1 MKEKTLKR
9 SIRWKLLSTMIGFI
23 VVLVAILT
31 FIQISVQKKILEKE
45 LGHRIALMKEKLV
58 DRGKTLS
65 GNLHNQVQ
73 NGIAAFNLSLVNDVL
88 RKSVDEDKDLHYAI
102 LMDASGAAHLHTL
115 RPELEQE
122 ILSGKE
128 DIYALKQQKF
138 AINEY
143 ERDGE
148 SFMEFI
154 VPVQVSTQPWGTL
167 RLGFSMDLLNAEI
180 VESRSEIARQ
190 TRRMAIRSLIT
201 SLIFIVVGTG
211 IVLLISNKLSRPLM
225 GLTRLAN
232 ELAKG
237 NFEAGANVEVDSGDE
252 IGVLAAAFAGM
263 SKDLKNSYE
272 KLEDYSRTLEQKV
285 AERTEELAEAHDQ
298 AVSANKSKSEFLSM
312 MSHEIRTPMNAIIG
326 MTHLALQTELTPKQC
341 DYLSKVQSSAQSLLG
356 IINDILDFSKIEAGK
371 LDIENV
377 DFNLED
383 VLNNLSTMAS
393 LKAEEKGIEIYFA
406 ASSDVPLCLVGD
418 PLRLG
423 QVLINLVNNAIKFT
437 ESGEI
442 IVKID
447 PVSESPE
454 VKQQGHA
461 MLRFSVK
468 DTGIGLTQEQ
478 MGKLFQSFSQA
489 DRSTTR
495 KYGGTGLGLAICKRL
510 VEMMGGDIRVESE
523 PGKGSS
529 FIFTAK
535 FGLQASG
542 KEKKLQPPVDI
553 RGLKILVVDDSKT
566 SQKILQSYLE
576 SFSFNVTIAGS
587 GKEALQLLEN
597 APANNPYQLV
607 LMDWKMPEMDGI
619 ETANLIKKNKRIS
632 LAPTIVMVT
641 AYGREE
647 IMHQARDAGLG
658 GFLIKP
664 VNPSVL
670 FETILDAFGR
680 TISKRPFAAKP
691 LAAEGKGLDKLKGA
705 RLLLVED
712 NEINQQVAAELLKKA
727 GVAVTIAVNGKE
739 AVRKVAENDFDAVL
753 MDLQMPVMDGYEAAR
768 TIRKDPRF
776 QDLPIIAMT
785 AHVMASEKE
794 KCLEAGM
801 NDHTGKP
808 VDPEKLLETLAK
820 WIRPGARQALASR
833 ENCQLSIVNCQDQGK
848 ASAPLKEE
856 GSEGLPEY
864 LPGIDVKAGLKRLRG
879 DKTLFLNLLRSF
891 QDRHAA
897 ATEIRNF
904 LNAGDF
910 ASAERLAHNIKG
922 VSGNLSAQEL
932 YPAAGELEAAI
943 ERRQWELF
951 PVLLDKFEK
960 ALGVAMQSIK
970 LLEKPP
976 SFAETIS
983 GEPLELNIEKAKPIL
998 IELWGRIREN
1008 SLDADNCLGSLKKH
1022 LRGQRFVEE
1031 MKRLEDSLSAFDYAR
1046 SQAIL
1051 AEIGKTLDISFA
1063 EADK

>member
-1 MKEKTLKR
+1 MKEKTVKR

-45 LGHRIALMKEKLV
+45 LGNRIALMKEKLI

-102 LMDASGAAHLHTL
+102 LMDASGTAHLHTL
-115 RPELEQE
+115 KPELEQE

-128 DIYALKQQKF
+128 DIHALKQQKF

-190 TRRMAIRSLIT
+190 TRRMAIRSLVT

-211 IVLLISNKLSRPLM
+211 IVLLISNRLSRPLM

-285 AERTEELAEAHDQ
+285 EKRTEELAEAHDQ

-326 MTHLALQTELTPKQC
+326 MTHLALQTELTPKQR

-423 QVLINLVNNAIKFT
+423 QVLLNLVNNAIKFT

-454 VKQQGHA
+454 VKRQGHA

-478 MGKLFQSFSQA
+478 ISRLFQSFSQA

-510 VEMMGGDIRVESE
+510 VDMMGGEIRVESE
-523 PGKGSS
+523 HGKGSS

-576 SFSFNVTIAGS
+576 SFSFDVTIAGS
-587 GKEALQLLEN
+587 GREALQLLEN
-597 APANNPYQLV
+597 APEDSPYQLV

-691 LAAEGKGLDKLKGA
+691 LAAEGKGLDKLNGA

-712 NEINQQVAAELLKKA
+712 NEINQQVASELLKKA
-727 GVAVTIAVNGKE
+727 GAAVTIAVNGKE

-820 WIRPGARQALASR
+820 WIRPGARQAPAS
-833 ENCQLSIVNCQDQGK
+833 
-848 ASAPLKEE
+848 LKEE
-856 GSEGLPEY
+856 GSEGSLEY
-864 LPGIDVKAGLKRLRG
+864 LPGIDVKAGIKRLSG
-879 DKTLFLNLLRSF
+879 DKALFLNLLRGF

-897 ATEIRNF
+897 AAEIRDF

-922 VSGNLSAQEL
+922 VSGNLSAREL

-960 ALGVAMQSIK
+960 ALGVVMQSIK

-976 SFAETIS
+976 SVAETAP
-983 GEPLELNIEKAKPIL
+983 GETLELSIEKVQPIL
-998 IELWGRIREN
+998 VELWGRIREN

-1022 LRGQRFVEE
+1022 LRGQRFVGE
-1031 MKRLEDSLSAFDYAR
+1031 MKRLEDSISAFDYAR

-1051 AEIGKTLDISFA
+1051 VEIGKILDISFA